1 MVPAS
6 NEMDG
11 ANTGAQKYLRK
22 QSPGLVKIDSKVKF
36 GHKKNQSST
45 SKIEGP
51 DNAMFEG
58 K

>member
-1 MVPAS
+1 MAQAS

-11 ANTGAQKYLRK
+11 PNTGAQKYLRI

-45 SKIEGP
+45 EGV